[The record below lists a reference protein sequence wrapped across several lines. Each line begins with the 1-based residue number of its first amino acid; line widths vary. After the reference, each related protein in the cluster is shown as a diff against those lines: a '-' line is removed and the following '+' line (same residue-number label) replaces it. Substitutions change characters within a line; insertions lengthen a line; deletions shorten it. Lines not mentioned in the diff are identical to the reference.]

1 MRIVVY
7 GWEFCKGI
15 REELEAA
22 DIPYVFRDIGK
33 NEVARRHVM
42 DVQDDWPPA
51 VLVEIE
57 ANNGNSVVVGDY
69 RETKEALDILKFI
82 VQEC

>member
-7 GWEFCKGI
+7 GQEPCKGI
-15 REELEAA
+15 RDELEAA
-22 DIPYVFRDIGK
+22 DILYIFRDIDK
-33 NEVARRHVM
+33 NKVARQHVM
-42 DVQDDWPPA
+42 DVQGNLLFP
-51 VLVEIE
+51 LVEIE
-57 ANNGNSVVVGDY
+57 ANSGNSVAVGDY